1 MPGVAAKSVGM
12 PVSIHVV
19 VTVRVSATTARAVR
33 VVVPVSRV
41 VARSIHAPLLYSPHG
56 SGGPFL
62 SLIRQ
67 FDTPVPRIN

>member
-33 VVVPVSRV
+33 VVVPVTRI
-41 VARSIHAPLLYSPHG
+41 VAGAHAPLLYPSRVFG
-56 SGGPFL
+56 SHFL
-62 SLIRQ
+62 FLIRQ
-67 FDTPVPRIN
+67 FDTHILRIN